1 MNKVKFIYWLTG
13 ILFISLIVGFTHNYQ
28 RKNSNMSKLTLVRNG
43 VYLLE
48 GNGGNI
54 GVLSGKEGILLIDD
68 QFSHSYSSILE
79 TLKSINSKSVNYV
92 INTHWHVDHT
102 NGNENFGNAGSTIIA
117 QKNSH
122 ERMTKPQFIKVF
134 NHHQK
139 AYSEKGLPKIS
150 FSDKMNLT
158 FNHQHIELIHV
169 QHAHTDG
176 DLLVHIK
183 EANVIHTG
191 DVFVTYGYPFID
203 EPNGGSIQGVIKAI
217 DYILSISDDNT
228 LFIPGHGNICKK
240 SDLVDY
246 QKMLKDIFSKV
257 EKEVNAGKTMAEIIA
272 THPTNGYS
280 SEKINEAIF
289 VEIIVNNLQK

>member
-1 MNKVKFIYWLTG
+1 MTKITFIYWLIG
-13 ILFISLIVGFTHNYQ
+13 IFLVTLIVGFTHNDQ
-28 RKNSNMSKLTLVRNG
+28 RKKSNMSKLTLVRDG
-43 VYLLE
+43 IYLLE

-54 GVLSGKEGILLIDD
+54 GVLSGEEGVLLIDD

-79 TLKSINSKSVNYV
+79 SLKSINSKPVSYV

-117 QKNSH
+117 QENSRQ
-122 ERMTKPQFIKVF
+122 RMTKPQFIKVF

-158 FNHQHIELIHV
+158 FNQQQIELIHV
-169 QHAHTDG
+169 ENAHTDG

-217 DYILSISDDNT
+217 DYILSISDENT
-228 LFIPGHGNICKK
+228 LFIPGHGSISKK
-240 SDLVDY
+240 SDLVNY

-257 EKEVNAGKTMAEIIA
+257 EKEVKSGKTIHEIIA
-272 THPTNGYS
+272 THPTKGYS

-289 VEIIVNNLQK
+289 VEIIVNNLHD